1 MGEIGIPHATALHD
15 LRFWQIQ
22 QAIDGYNR
30 RHRDD
35 WSMTRWQT
43 YYLMAAQCGG
53 KNLSKSGIHSPIDL
67 IRFPWDTDIDD
78 DDTPAAGQPTAE
90 EVEHLR
96 ELMRQENAALI
107 NKTPDQ

>member
-30 RHRDD
+30 RHRDA

-43 YYLMAAQCGG
+43 YNLMAAQCGG
-53 KNLSKSGIHSPIDL
+53 DNLKKSGINNPTDL
-67 IRFPWDTDIDD
+67 IQFPWEKLDTPPETSQADIDEL
-78 DDTPAAGQPTAE
+78 Q
-90 EVEHLR
+90 
-96 ELMRQENAALI
+96 ELMRQENARIAE
-107 NKTPDQ
+107 PDGKPAT

>member
-1 MGEIGIPHATALHD
+1 MGEIGIEHHTALHD

-43 YYLMAAQCGG
+43 YNLIAAQCGG
-53 KNLSKSGIHSPIDL
+53 ENLSKSGIHSPMDL
-67 IRFPWDTDIDD
+67 IRFPWEKLDTPPETSQADID
-78 DDTPAAGQPTAE
+78 
-90 EVEHLR
+90 
-96 ELMRQENAALI
+96 ELQELIRQENAALAG
-107 NKTPDQ
+107 KPAT